1 MMTTATSLW
10 NRLAWITVI
19 AFLIAVSSTARL
31 NAQGFAKIVGT
42 VTDPSGAVVPSATV
56 TATQTKTNT
65 LVATVKTGGDGAYV
79 FPALLPTNYSITVI
93 ATGFEKYTQAGI
105 VLEAD
110 QSATVNVKLVVGSSA
125 VTVSVIGDAPQIDTT
140 SGTLSQV
147 IDEARVVDL
156 PVNSRNAA
164 TFMNLVAGVV
174 DATNEGNGTNQGN
187 GKTFPAAVVSTT
199 NGTLPAQQNYLLDG
213 GNNVDEMTN
222 TNDPFPFPDALQ
234 EFSVQ
239 TSNYNAE
246 FGQSA
251 GGVVNIVIKSGA
263 SKFHGDGFEF
273 LRNGF
278 FNAKNHFSSTYDTL
292 HRHYY
297 GGTIGGPVIIPFV
310 SKGKSTQF
318 FFGYQHQLYHQ
329 GSSASSAIFPTPAE
343 EGLTGTGYADYSN
356 LCAGNSTVSSNTYGL
371 AFGTTGALNGLCTYA
386 TGTGPLVGTFAQSGQ
401 ITNPFTGVNYANN
414 HIPTANFDAAA
425 VNFEKDMPTAA
436 TDLSLGVI
444 GNTVHYFKPTDQ
456 SYNEYVARVDH
467 QFGDKDHLFG
477 HYYYN
482 YYIQD
487 GIYVPTMLASY
498 SSYFNTRYQNAL
510 LAETHT
516 FTSNILNSLIANY
529 QREVALR
536 GGPPGSPDVTA
547 FGVNGLWQPSTGP
560 YLSVAVT
567 NYFSAS
573 GSAYAGWFRNNYT
586 FNDDLHWVK
595 GKHTFAFGGHVE
607 ISKFD
612 VNNVYQSYGGF
623 TSGTT
628 TSFPNAMA
636 NFQQGFLTS
645 FSQGNYELLKDRNH
659 FPGIYAQDTWKLTP
673 KLTVN
678 YGVRWEDFAPWANK
692 NGVQTAFSPANY
704 VAGTQT
710 PQYSTLPAGMVL
722 SGDPLMPNKNGLKN
736 IYTQFMPRGGF
747 AYDIKGDS
755 KTVVRGGAGIFYQDR
770 MPGFFNLSQS
780 SNVPNTISVA
790 LTNLGMSGIANTG
803 GPFSNPY
810 GTGTSTAYPNPFPFT
825 LPFPKTQVFPNGFV
839 LQEFDPSENFQVPVT
854 YDYNLTVEHQIS
866 PGWAARAAYV
876 GSGSRHQ
883 FVNLEINPTVN
894 FGTTANKAMGTNNRR
909 VYNTAPTVGP
919 CTSATVGPL
928 GGSTSC
934 ATSYGQMVV
943 ASMSGSSKFNS
954 LQTTLEKKM
963 SHGFSLLFNFTWSKS
978 MDDLPQATRVS
989 NTEDLNAG
997 ESYVYPVYPALTPAA
1012 AALIPTAT
1020 YTGMY
1025 AFPDY
1030 KALDRGRSDIDKPFA
1045 LSASYVYH
1053 LPELRE
1059 GNRAV
1064 KYAVNGWLTSGL
1076 FQHHSGDSLTAYMGS
1091 DQSGTGLSQ
1100 DRAQRDYTKPAY
1112 SKASG
1117 TGNCGAGAL
1126 CVNWFNNQAFS
1137 TPANTGAGTG
1147 FGNVVKGSLRGP
1159 GYTNWDAAVMRT
1171 FPVYRAMNIQFRAEY
1186 YDLLNHTELSNPNT
1200 SYSSSAFG
1208 TITGGSN
1215 RLAQFALKFIF

>member
-1 MMTTATSLW
+1 MTTATSFW
-10 NRLAWITVI
+10 NRLAGIAVI
-19 AFLIAVSSTARL
+19 AFVIAVSSTARL
-31 NAQGFAKIVGT
+31 YAQGFAKIVGT
-42 VTDPSGAVVPSATV
+42 VTDPSGAVIPSATV
-56 TATQTKTNT
+56 SATQTNT
-65 LVATVKTGGDGAYV
+65 GTVIATVKTGGDGAYV
-79 FPALLPTNYSITVI
+79 FPALLPTNYSLTVI

-105 VLEAD
+105 VLEAN
-110 QSATVNVKLVVGSSA
+110 QSATVNIKLVVGSSA

-164 TFMNLVAGVV
+164 VFMNLVAGVV

-187 GKTFPAAVVSTT
+187 GKTFPAAVVSST
-199 NGTLPAQQNYLLDG
+199 NGTLPAQQNFLLDG

-222 TNDPFPFPDALQ
+222 TNGPFPFPDALQ

-251 GGVVNIVIKSGA
+251 GGVVNIIIKSGTN
-263 SKFHGDGFEF
+263 KFHGDGFEF

-278 FNAKNHFSSTYDTL
+278 FNAKNYFSSTYDTL

-297 GGTIGGPVIIPFV
+297 GGTIGGPVIIPFI
-310 SKGKSTQF
+310 SKGHSTQF

-329 GSSASSAIFPTPAE
+329 GSSSSSATFPTAAE
-343 EGLTGTGYADYSN
+343 EGTTGTGYADYSN
-356 LCAGNSTVSSNTYGL
+356 LCAGTSTVSSNTYGL
-371 AFGTTGALNGLCTYA
+371 AFGTSGALTGLCTYA
-386 TGTGPLVGTFAQSGQ
+386 TGTGPLTGTFAQSGQ

-414 HIPTANFDAAA
+414 HIPTTNFDAAA
-425 VNFEKDMPTAA
+425 VNFEKDLPVAA
-436 TDLSLGVI
+436 ADAGAGKIGGVV
-444 GNTVHYFKPTDQ
+444 NYFKPTDQ
-456 SYNEYVARVDH
+456 SFDEYVARVDH

-482 YYIQD
+482 YFIQQ
-487 GIYVPTMLASY
+487 GIYNPTMLASY

-510 LAETHT
+510 LSETHT
-516 FTSNILNSLIANY
+516 FTSNLLNNVIANY

-547 FGVNGLWQPSTGP
+547 FGVNNLWQPNTGP
-560 YLSVAVT
+560 YMSVTISNYVT
-567 NYFSAS
+567 VSS
-573 GSAYAGWFRNNYT
+573 SAYAGWFRNNYT

-595 GKHTFAFGGHVE
+595 GKHNFAFGGHVE

-612 VNNVYQSYGGF
+612 VNNIYQSYGGF

-628 TSFPNAMA
+628 TTFPNAMA
-636 NFQQGFLTS
+636 NFQQGFLTG
-645 FSQGNYELLKDRNH
+645 FTQGNFELLKDRNH
-659 FPGIYAQDTWKLTP
+659 FPGIYAQDSWKLTP
-673 KLTVN
+673 RLTMD

-704 VAGTQT
+704 AAGTQT

-722 SGDPLMPNKNGLKN
+722 SGDPLMPNANGLNNK
-736 IYTQFMPRGGF
+736 YAQFMPRAGF
-747 AYDIKGDS
+747 SYDVFGTG
-755 KTVVRGGAGIFYQDR
+755 KTVVRGGGGIFYQDR

-790 LTNLGMSGIANTG
+790 LTNLGLNGVAKTG

-810 GTGTSTAYPNPFPFT
+810 GTGTATAYPNPFPFT
-825 LPFPKTQVFPNGFV
+825 LPFPKTQTFPNGFV

-854 YDYNLTVEHQIS
+854 YDYNLTIEHQVAT
-866 PGWAARAAYV
+866 GWVARVAYV
-876 GSGSRHQ
+876 GSKSRHQ

-894 FGTTANKAMGTNNRR
+894 FGTSTNNAMGTNPRR
-909 VYNTAPTVGP
+909 VYNTSPTVGP

-928 GGSTSC
+928 GGSTAC
-934 ATSYGQMVV
+934 AQNYGQMVV
-943 ASMSGSSKFNS
+943 ASMSGASRFHSM
-954 LQTTLEKKM
+954 QTSLEKKM
-963 SHGFSLLFNFTWSKS
+963 AHNFSLLVNFTWSKS
-978 MDDLPQATRVS
+978 LDDMPQATRVS

-997 ESYVYPVYPALTPAA
+997 ESYVYPLYPSNAVGVPAA
-1012 AALIPTAT
+1012 AIVS
-1020 YTGMY
+1020 
-1025 AFPDY
+1025 DI

-1045 LSASYVYH
+1045 LSVSYVYH
-1053 LPELRE
+1053 LPELHE
-1059 GNRAV
+1059 GNSAV
-1064 KYAVNGWLTSGL
+1064 KYVLNGWLTSGL
-1076 FQHHSGDSLTAYMGS
+1076 FQHHSGDSLTTYMSS

-1100 DRAQRDYTKPAY
+1100 DRSQRDFTKPAY
-1112 SKASG
+1112 SKQANG
-1117 TGNCGAGAL
+1117 AGNCSPTTAH
-1126 CVNWFNNQAFS
+1126 CVNWFNNAAFS

-1159 GYTNWDAAVMRT
+1159 GYTNWDAAVLRT
-1171 FPVYRAMNIQFRAEY
+1171 FPVYRQANIQFRAEY
-1186 YDLLNHTELSNPNT
+1186 YDVLNHTELGNPNT
-1200 SYSSSAFG
+1200 TQTSTSFG
-1208 TITGGSN
+1208 TITGGASN
-1215 RLAQFALKFIF
+1215 RIAQFALKVIF